1 MYHLICSTA
10 NAANGDYIHFM
21 VVRDTDYSSTDWEKT
36 ITDLEF
42 LHTGAHWD
50 RYNNAG
56 KPIEDTLSNRQIL
69 LASADTF
76 AEVTKDTYPELQI

>member
-1 MYHLICSTA
+1 MYHLIYDSPTKKF
-10 NAANGDYIHFM
+10 I
-21 VVRDTDYSSTDWEKT
+21 VIRDTDYICTNWAKT
-36 ITDLEF
+36 VTDLEF
-42 LHTGAHWD
+42 LLDGAAHWAKHD
-50 RYNNAG
+50 NIG